1 MGELAGI
8 SVIIPTRNCLVQVLH
23 GWQAMRD
30 WIDSVEEV
38 IVVDSQSTDGTR
50 EFLQT
55 QLKGANATF
64 LDHPPGLYES
74 WNAGIRAARGDFI
87 HISTAGDTASVD
99 DLKMLLAAALESG
112 ADAVCA
118 PPQFKNQAGDCVDG
132 PVWPI
137 HELIAKGVTRLAGPA
152 LLAVAMANCQVPLSH
167 KSWLGSSASNL
178 YRKSLFLQREF
189 PTDCGHSGDMMFG
202 LRHAANMSACFLS
215 KTCGQFLL
223 HESAGSRADLFDA
236 YGREYSEEFQK
247 QRVRLLETF
256 RTEGDAAFDGVM
268 DCLWRALAFDAQAT
282 WRFVS
287 AERELGR
294 EEIKKKE
301 ELRRKLAARPNPAKI
316 ALSFLED
323 RLKSGGLGMAQKWA
337 LKSAV
342 KALRKERQ
350 TSASRPMS
358 QSPSVETAG
367 EPVKNAVCIVSAA
380 EINERHGTGVLLKR
394 LFMDASELIHVRSMN
409 LYGGETWGRLR
420 ILCPEA
426 PPQLSGS
433 SVRQIL
439 SVPYTESDVQNSLS
453 ICEQTGAPMCVWLM
467 DHNLGAREDQIRP
480 TSMAKLL
487 ERAGIILG
495 ISPEFC
501 GLYEHIFGCRVH
513 FVPPVVQTGIIQRQ
527 PVVAT
532 ESAGAMLGNLWS
544 QAWLKMLAEVL
555 DAAAIQLCS
564 YGHNSPDWVKHDSLR
579 QHVDIRGFLPEPE
592 LIQDLRRHPYAIVP
606 TGTLDERDDLPDI
619 ARFSLP
625 SRTLFLS
632 AVGNLPLIVLGHP
645 DTGVARF
652 VVRHGLGVVVPY
664 EPEALSRAVTRI
676 MQPEQQDIFRKAA
689 ALQSSLFASDNLGQ
703 WIWDSL
709 ALGQPADLRWEK
721 SGDFLHQEKDGQ
733 EFRADQL

>member
-8 SVIIPTRNCLVQVLH
+8 SVIIPTRNCLVQILH
-23 GWQAMRD
+23 GWKDMSE
-30 WIDSVEEV
+30 WIDEVEEV

-55 QLKGANATF
+55 QLRGVNVTF
-64 LDHPPGLYES
+64 LDHPPGLYQS
-74 WNAGIRAARGDFI
+74 WNAGIRVARGDFI
-87 HISTAGDTASVD
+87 HISTAGDTASVE
-99 DLKMLLAAALESG
+99 DLKMLCAAALESG
-112 ADAVCA
+112 ADVVCA
-118 PPQFKNQAGDCVDG
+118 PPQFKNQAGDNVDG

-137 HELIAKGVTRLAGPA
+137 HDLIAQGVTRLSGPA

-178 YRKSLFLQREF
+178 YRKNLFQQHEF

-202 LRHAANMSACFLS
+202 LRHAAKMSACFLS
-215 KTCGQFLL
+215 RTCGQFLL

-256 RTEGDAAFDGVM
+256 RTEGEAAFEGVT
-268 DCLWRALAFDAQAT
+268 DFLWRALAFDAQAT
-282 WRFVS
+282 WRFLSV
-287 AERELGR
+287 ERERGR
-294 EEIKKKE
+294 EEIRKKE
-301 ELRRKLAARPNPAKI
+301 ELSKKLAARPNPAKVT
-316 ALSFLED
+316 LSFLEK

-342 KALRKERQ
+342 KGLRKEREMV
-350 TSASRPMS
+350 ASPPMP

-394 LFMDASELIHVRSMN
+394 LFMHASELIHVRSMN
-409 LYGGETWGRLR
+409 LYGGETWGRQR

-433 SVRQIL
+433 TVRQIL
-439 SVPYTESDVQNSLS
+439 SVPYTESDVQNALS
-453 ICEQTGAPMCVWLM
+453 ICEETGAPMCVWLM

-480 TSMAKLL
+480 ASMAKLL
-487 ERAGIILG
+487 ERAGIRLG

-501 GLYEHIFGCRVH
+501 TLYEQIFGCKVH
-513 FVPPVVQTGIIQRQ
+513 FVPPVVQTEAIQRQ
-527 PVVAT
+527 PVVAS
-532 ESAGAMLGNLWS
+532 ESTGAMLGNLWS
-544 QAWLKMLAEVL
+544 QSWLKMLAEVL
-555 DAAAIQLCS
+555 DAAAIQLTS
-564 YGHNSPDWVKHDSLR
+564 YGHNSPDWVKHDSLQ
-579 QHVDIRGFLPEPE
+579 QHVVIRGFLPEAQ
-592 LIQDLRRHPYAIVP
+592 LIRDLRRHPYAIVP
-606 TGTLDERDDLPDI
+606 TGTLDERDDLPDV

-664 EPEALSRAVTRI
+664 EPEALNRAVTWI
-676 MQPEQQDIFRKAA
+676 TQPEQQANFRKTA

-709 ALGQPADLRWEK
+709 ALGRPADPRWEK
-721 SGDFLHQEKDGQ
+721 SAEYLPQEKDG
-733 EFRADQL
+733 